1 MNRFKTIGVLGG
13 MGPAASAHFYQLLL
27 KYSQKIYGAVQD
39 DEYPQIII
47 NSLALTGSTE
57 KGMEENELIV
67 RQLSEGI
74 KALEKSNSDFIVIP
88 CNSVHNVINE
98 LRKKSDLPI
107 ISIIEKVSEAVIKS
121 AVKKVLVLASETTDK
136 YGLYDHLSENDIEIL
151 KPDKSLRKKVT
162 KLILSAMGNKE
173 VNLSKKAV
181 INEINK
187 LLTQGK
193 IDSVILG
200 CTELPLAISQKDTNA
215 TVFDS
220 LEILAKAALE
230 CARND

>member
-1 MNRFKTIGVLGG
+1 MQIMNRFKTIGVLGG

-98 LRKKSDLPI
+98 LISLNRSLSRRSPLCCLALQHSYCRK
-107 ISIIEKVSEAVIKS
+107 
-121 AVKKVLVLASETTDK
+121 T
-136 YGLYDHLSENDIEIL
+136 
-151 KPDKSLRKKVT
+151 
-162 KLILSAMGNKE
+162 
-173 VNLSKKAV
+173 
-181 INEINK
+181 
-187 LLTQGK
+187 
-193 IDSVILG
+193 
-200 CTELPLAISQKDTNA
+200 
-215 TVFDS
+215 
-220 LEILAKAALE
+220 
-230 CARND
+230 